1 MNRQQRR
8 QAARGAR
15 KKGSAA
21 SILAAPLELQS
32 RFQNAVNLYQS
43 GDLAAAETALQSI
56 DGEAPGLAEV
66 CHLYG
71 LILLHNGRPLDAIP
85 LLEQAIKAAPRDPA
99 AYNVLGGAVRAIGDF
114 ERAVDVYKKAI
125 RCDGKFTDGHF
136 NLANTYR
143 DLNRLDEATS
153 HYAKAVALEPAF
165 ADAHYNLGLTL
176 NALERFEDAEAAYRE
191 ALVHAPGD
199 TDAMVGLGKALLM
212 QMRYDEAETQ
222 LRAALE
228 IDPQSMEAHNNLA
241 RALQGQGH
249 TADAQRTMETAL
261 ALAPNR
267 GDLSINY
274 GNILEDQGK
283 VDEAISAYREAIAQL
298 PESAEAHTNL
308 GLLLLLDRQYAEG
321 WREYDWRWRRDGRT
335 PRPFPQ
341 PRWQGEDLADST
353 ILAWADEGAGDEIL
367 FASMLTE
374 LSEKAGRCIVECDP
388 RLAGLFS
395 RAFPDIAVHPRRP
408 KPAWGLTGGDI
419 DCQTPFSEMTRWLKP
434 NLAEAQPPA
443 AAYFTAELDTTETCR
458 ARYRARGDGLIVGIA
473 WASGNR
479 RRPERNAP
487 LTLWDP
493 ILTMPG
499 LQFVSL
505 QYGDHADEIAE
516 TQERTG
522 VEIFTDPEIDQFASL
537 EDFAGQVAAVD
548 IVVSITNTTVH
559 MAGALGKPV
568 WTMLPFMPDWRYQ
581 RDRDDTPWYPAM
593 RLFRQSEPHRWDD
606 LLTRVAAALV
616 DFRDSAE

>member
-8 QAARGAR
+8 QAARDAR

-21 SILAAPLELQS
+21 SISAASLELQG
-32 RFQNAVNLYQS
+32 RFQNAVNLYQA
-43 GDLAAAETALQSI
+43 GDLAAAETALREI
-56 DGEAPGLAEV
+56 ETAAPGLAEV

-71 LILLHNGRPLDAIP
+71 LILLQTERPGDAVP
-85 LLEQAIKAAPRDPA
+85 LLEATIKAVPRDPA
-99 AYNVLGGAVRAIGDF
+99 AYNVLGGALRAVGDF
-114 ERAVDVYKKAI
+114 ERAVDVYTKAI
-125 RCDGKFTDGHF
+125 ARDEKFTDAHF

-143 DLNRLDEATS
+143 DLNRLDEAAA
-153 HYAKAVALEPAF
+153 HYAAAVALEPAF
-165 ADAHYNLGLTL
+165 ADAHFNHGLTL

-191 ALVHAPGD
+191 ALDHAPGD

-212 QMRYDEAETQ
+212 QMQYGEAETH

-241 RALQGQGH
+241 RVLQGQGH
-249 TADAQRTMETAL
+249 TAAAQRTMEQAL
-261 ALAPNR
+261 ALAPDR
-267 GDLSINY
+267 GDLLINY

-283 VDEAISAYREAIAQL
+283 VDAAIDAYRKAIARL
-298 PESAEAHTNL
+298 PDSAEAHTNL
-308 GLLLLLDRQYAEG
+308 GLLLLLDRQYEEG

-341 PRWQGEDLADST
+341 PRWQGEDLAGRS

-374 LSEKAGRCIVECDP
+374 LSEKAGGCIVECDP

-395 RAFPDIAVHPRRP
+395 RAFPEIAVHPRRS
-408 KPAWGLTGGDI
+408 KPAWGLSGGDI
-419 DCQTPFSEMTRWLKP
+419 DYQTPFSEMTRWLKP
-434 NLAEAQPPA
+434 SLADAPTPS
-443 AAYFTAELDTTETCR
+443 AAYLTADLDITAVCR

-505 QYGDHADEIAE
+505 QYGDHTAEIAE
-516 TQERTG
+516 TQARTG

-593 RLFRQSEPHRWDD
+593 RLFRQTAPHRWDD
-606 LLTRVAAALV
+606 LLARVAGALV